1 MAHMLNVNAPQEL
14 KEKYLRIRVLH
25 SANKTIEQIA
35 KAVELDEDEVREYL
49 DFCGYTVPPKKKMEC
64 PFALPKKK
72 RGRPRKS

>member
-1 MAHMLNVNAPQEL
+1 MAHMLNVNAPKEL

-25 SANKTIEQIA
+25 SANKTIEKIA

-49 DFCGYTVPPKKKMEC
+49 EFCGYTVPPKNKRTC

-72 RGRPRKS
+72 RGRSRKS